1 MAEQEQKLWSDYY
14 YLIYGF
20 FYFAQGFAFAMIL
33 LIAVFMQ
40 NVMAVPAEEA
50 IGYQSIIMI
59 PWYIKLIYG
68 FISDNT
74 GSKRLGRR
82 KPYILI
88 AGILGIFGWFLF
100 PTFTQF
106 SPVVLVVGISL
117 SLCVA
122 LSDAMLDS
130 IACDVTPEKKRGKMQ
145 GVGWGFRGLGSA
157 IAGVVLGLTIYRFGW
172 NIGFYIPGILVV
184 IACFVSLVFK
194 EPKIEGSEKLVNFDG
209 KAYKE
214 AFRSRDTWLVTLFM
228 IISGAGIAI
237 VMVFATFLNIETG
250 ENIEMIGY
258 GFSAFAIG
266 QFIGA
271 SITGLV
277 SEKIDT
283 FKLMLAETMI
293 YIGFIASLLIVPVT
307 NAPSLYLIIAGLG
320 AINGGYEAIQ
330 MRIGMDY
337 SALNKKITGSMYN
350 WYMSITN
357 VGQSAL
363 GALAIA
369 AIAESAG
376 YRIGMQLASL
386 FLVLSV
392 LMGYL
397 ILKIRYP
404 KIRSN

>member
-1 MAEQEQKLWSDYY
+1 MVEQGQKIWSDYY
-14 YLIYGF
+14 YLIYGI

-40 NVMAVPAEEA
+40 NVMAVPAEDA

-74 GSKRLGRR
+74 GSKRFGRR
-82 KPYILI
+82 KPYLLI
-88 AGILGIFGWFLF
+88 AGTLGIIGWFLF
-100 PTFTQF
+100 PTFKQF
-106 SPVVLVVGISL
+106 SSTVLIVGISL

-130 IACDVTPEKKRGKMQ
+130 IACDITPENKRGKMQ

-157 IAGVVLGLTIYRFGW
+157 IAGVVLGLTIDRYGW
-172 NIGFYIPGILVV
+172 NIGFYIPGFLVV
-184 IACFVSLVFK
+184 IACFISLLFK
-194 EPKIEGSEKLVNFDG
+194 EPKIEGADNIVNFDG
-209 KAYKE
+209 KAYKD
-214 AFRSRDTWLVTLFM
+214 AFRSLDTWIVTLFM

-250 ENIEMIGY
+250 MNIEMIGY
-258 GFSAFAIG
+258 GFSSFAIG
-266 QFIGA
+266 QFVGA
-271 SITGLV
+271 IIIGLV
-277 SEKIDT
+277 SEKINT
-283 FKLMLAETMI
+283 FKMMTAESLI
-293 YIGFIASLLIVPVT
+293 YIGFIALLLVVPIT
-307 NAPSLYLIIAGLG
+307 NSPSLYLLIAGLG

-350 WYMSITN
+350 WYMSISN
-357 VGQSAL
+357 VGQSVL

-369 AIAESAG
+369 ANAETAG
-376 YRIGMQLASL
+376 YRTGMQTASL
-386 FLVLSV
+386 FLALAVLI
-392 LMGYL
+392 GYY
-397 ILKIRYP
+397 ILKKRYP
-404 KIRSN
+404 KIQVK